1 VSRVNKR
8 TIVVL
13 TAGGNVSMSGWLND
27 VAGLLHAWYPGQEGG
42 TAIAEIL
49 FGDVNPSGKLPASFE
64 KRWEDNATF
73 SSYYAKDKKL
83 SYAEGVF
90 VGYRHFDTKDIE
102 PLYPFGFGLSYT
114 TFEYRNLKVTPS
126 SSAANPKVTVEFEI
140 VNTGSRAGAEVAQ
153 VYVGEVKPDL
163 PRPVKELKGF
173 EKVSLQP
180 GETTKIS
187 MTLEKQAF
195 AYYDVGNKRWSV
207 KPGGFVIGVGSSS
220 RLIRFSQQ
228 VILSK

>member
-1 VSRVNKR
+1 
-8 TIVVL
+8 
-13 TAGGNVSMSGWLND
+13 MSGWLSG
-27 VAGLLHAWYPGQEGG
+27 VAGLLHTWYPGQEGG

-73 SSYYAKDKKL
+73 NSYHAKEKKL
-83 SYAEGVF
+83 PYTEGVF
-90 VGYRHFDTKDIE
+90 VGYRHFDAKNIE

-114 TFEYRNLKVTPS
+114 TFEYKNLKVTPS
-126 SSAANPKVTVEFEI
+126 SSAANPKVTVEFEV
-140 VNTGSRAGAEVAQ
+140 VNTGARAGAEVAQ
-153 VYVGEVKPDL
+153 VYVGEVGPAL

-180 GETTKIS
+180 GESKKVSII
-187 MTLEKQAF
+187 LNKQAF

-207 KPGGFVIGVGSSS
+207 KPGSFLISVGSSS

-228 VILSK
+228 VTLSK